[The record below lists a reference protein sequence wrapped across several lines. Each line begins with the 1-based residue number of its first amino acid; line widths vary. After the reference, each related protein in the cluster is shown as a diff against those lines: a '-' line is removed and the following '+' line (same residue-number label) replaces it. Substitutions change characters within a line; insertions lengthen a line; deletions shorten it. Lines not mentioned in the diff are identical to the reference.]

1 MSMSNFKLSQPQR
14 VVLKTLSAVFL
25 AGTVAGC
32 SSDLSRFSYYQ
43 AVNGDGLTTASVKTP
58 HAGSLAPVGVGTQS
72 FPGDARQP
80 IRNSVQQVASAAP
93 QQAYPGDIYSPAQ
106 NSAPLYT
113 ASIPTNQPV
122 VNQPT
127 TRLPATP
134 LMVQRPIVT
143 APIVSQPI
151 AAAVPVIK
159 QPLEAPKRTPLVDR
173 VRNALAQK
181 KKQSLENTVQ
191 SAPVQTAAVQTA
203 AVQRMPIIRPI
214 AQPNV
219 DTQIVAGAIAS
230 NTASSNIAATNIV
243 PMAPDPMVTGSVP
256 NKTKVSRGG
265 WSTANGARVTLREGE
280 TVYNLSRR
288 YGVPAAEILD
298 ANDIRD
304 SRSLKVGQSL
314 IIPTYIYSQAATVSA
329 PDNDQLTKAAFSH
342 KGSRTLFPKG
352 AAAPVPASR
361 IDTAMLAPTSPAPTS
376 AVSTS
381 PLDTS
386 KPVRQAAPSTAHTIS
401 AGQYTVASGDTL
413 NRIAYKNGVTVTALK
428 AANNIK
434 TSNISIGQKLVIP
447 SKSFK
452 SLAPDRTT
460 TASVTKVDPKKTVST
475 PVTASTSTKNDK
487 ITETAK
493 VDSNVAAPAKT
504 GISKLRWP
512 AKGQIASSFG
522 GKTDD
527 GKRNDGLDILMPE
540 GSAVKAAE
548 NGVVIYASNGLKGYG
563 NTVLVRHDGDIVTV
577 YAHAKSL
584 NVKRGDKVQ
593 RGQVIAQS
601 GMTGSAKRPKLHFE
615 VRKNATPQNP
625 ITFLE

>member
-58 HAGSLAPVGVGTQS
+58 HAGSLAPVGIGTQS

-80 IRNSVQQVASAAP
+80 VRNSVQQVASATP
-93 QQAYPGDIYSPAQ
+93 QQTYPGDIYSPAQ
-106 NSAPLYT
+106 SSAPLYT
-113 ASIPTNQPV
+113 ASIPTSQPA
-122 VNQPT
+122 VNQ
-127 TRLPATP
+127 PATP
-134 LMVQRPIVT
+134 LMVQKPVVT

-151 AAAVPVIK
+151 TAAVPVIK
-159 QPLEAPKRTPLVDR
+159 QPLEAPKRTPLVER
-173 VRNALAQK
+173 VRNALSQK
-181 KKQSLENTVQ
+181 KKQSLENTIQSTPIQNTPVQ
-191 SAPVQTAAVQTA
+191 SASVQSAS
-203 AVQRMPIIRPI
+203 VQRMPIIRPMS
-214 AQPNV
+214 QPDV
-219 DTQIVAGAIAS
+219 DRHIVTGAIAS
-230 NTASSNIAATNIV
+230 NTKAATNIV
-243 PMAPDPMVTGSVP
+243 PMAPDPMVTGSIP
-256 NKTKVSRGG
+256 NKAKVSRGG
-265 WSTANGARVTLREGE
+265 WSTENGARVTLREGE

-304 SRSLKVGQSL
+304 SRSLKVGQAL
-314 IIPTYIYSQAATVSA
+314 IIPTYVYSQAATVSA
-329 PDNDQLTKAAFSH
+329 PDNDLLTKSAFSH

-352 AAAPVPASR
+352 AAAPVPVSR
-361 IDTAMLAPTSPAPTS
+361 IDIVMLAPTSSAPTS
-376 AVSTS
+376 STS

-386 KPVRQAAPSTAHTIS
+386 KPVRQASPSTAHTIS

-413 NRIAYKNGVTVTALK
+413 NRIAYKNGVTVSALK

-434 TSNISIGQKLVIP
+434 TSNIRIGQKLIIP
-447 SKSFK
+447 SKTFK
-452 SLAPDRTT
+452 ALAPDQTT
-460 TASVTKVDPKKTVST
+460 TASVTKVDTKNTGTT
-475 PVTASTSTKNDK
+475 PVTASTSSTNNDK

-493 VDSNVAAPAKT
+493 VDSNIAAPAKT

-540 GSAVKAAE
+540 GSAIKAAE

>member
-1 MSMSNFKLSQPQR
+1 MSNFKLSQPQR

-43 AVNGDGLTTASVKTP
+43 AVQGDGLTTASVKTP

-80 IRNSVQQVASAAP
+80 VRNSVQQVASAAP

-106 NSAPLYT
+106 NTAPLYT

-122 VNQPT
+122 VNQS
-127 TRLPATP
+127 ATP
-134 LMVQRPIVT
+134 LLVQRPAVT

-159 QPLEAPKRTPLVDR
+159 QPLEAPKRTPLVER
-173 VRNALAQK
+173 VRNALTQK

-191 SAPVQTAAVQTA
+191 SVPVQTA
-203 AVQRMPIIRPI
+203 AVQRMPVIRPI

-219 DTQIVAGAIAS
+219 DTQIVTGAIAS
-230 NTASSNIAATNIV
+230 NTAATNIV
-243 PMAPDPMVTGSVP
+243 PMAPDPMVTGSIP
-256 NKTKVSRGG
+256 NKAKVSRGG

-314 IIPTYIYSQAATVSA
+314 IIPTYVYSQAATVSA
-329 PDNDQLTKAAFSH
+329 PDNDQLTKAAYSH

-361 IDTAMLAPTSPAPTS
+361 IDTAMLAPTSAAPTS
-376 AVSTS
+376 TVSAS

-386 KPVRQAAPSTAHTIS
+386 KPVRPAAPSTAQTIS
-401 AGQYTVASGDTL
+401 TGQYTVASGDTL
-413 NRIAYKNGVTVTALK
+413 NRIAYKNGVSVEALK

-434 TSNISIGQKLVIP
+434 TSNIRIGQKLVIP

-452 SLAPDRTT
+452 SLSPDQTT

-540 GSAVKAAE
+540 GSAIKAAE

>member
-1 MSMSNFKLSQPQR
+1 MSNFKLSQPQR
-14 VVLKTLSAVFL
+14 VVLKTLSAMFL
-25 AGTVAGC
+25 AGTVTGC

-43 AVNGDGLTTASVKTP
+43 ALNGDGLTTASVKTP

-72 FPGDARQP
+72 FPGDVRQP
-80 IRNSVQQVASAAP
+80 VRNSVQHVASVAP
-93 QQAYPGDIYSPAQ
+93 QQAYPGDISSPVQ
-106 NSAPLYT
+106 SSAPLYT
-113 ASIPTNQPV
+113 ASIPSQPSV
-122 VNQPT
+122 SQ
-127 TRLPATP
+127 PATP
-134 LMVQRPIVT
+134 LIVQKPVVT
-143 APIVSQPI
+143 APIVTTPIVRQPV
-151 AAAVPVIK
+151 AAAPVIK
-159 QPLEAPKRTPLVDR
+159 QPLAAPKRTPLVDR
-173 VRNALAQK
+173 VRQALAQK
-181 KKQSLENTVQ
+181 KKTTLENTVE
-191 SAPVQTAAVQTA
+191 SAS
-203 AVQRMPIIRPI
+203 VQRMPIIRPI
-214 AQPNV
+214 SQPDV
-219 DTQIVAGAIAS
+219 DTQIVTGAVAT
-230 NTASSNIAATNIV
+230 NTSSPVNIV
-243 PMAPDPMVTGSVP
+243 PMAPDPMVTGSIP
-256 NKTKVSRGG
+256 DKTKVSRGG

-288 YGVPAAEILD
+288 YGVPAAEILN

-304 SRSLKVGQSL
+304 SRTLKVGQSL
-314 IIPTYIYSQAATVSA
+314 IIPTYVYSQAATVSA
-329 PDNDQLTKAAFSH
+329 PDNDPLTKSAYSH
-342 KGSRTLFPKG
+342 SGSRTLFPQG
-352 AAAPVPASR
+352 SAAPVPVSR
-361 IDTAMLAPTSPAPTS
+361 IDTAMLAPTSQA
-376 AVSTS
+376 S

-386 KPVRQAAPSTAHTIS
+386 KPVRQAALVATNIIAS
-401 AGQYTVASGDTL
+401 GQYTVASGDTL
-413 NRIAYKNGVTVTALK
+413 NRIAYKNGVTVEALK

-434 TSNISIGQKLVIP
+434 TSNIRIGQKLVIP
-447 SKSFK
+447 SKTYK
-452 SLAPDRTT
+452 TLAPDQTT
-460 TASVTKVDPKKTVST
+460 TASVTKVETNTSQSS
-475 PVTASTSTKNDK
+475 PVVASTTTVNKDK

-504 GISKLRWP
+504 GISRLRWP

-540 GSAVKAAE
+540 GSDVKAAE

-625 ITFLE
+625 IKFLE

>member
-1 MSMSNFKLSQPQR
+1 MSNFKLSQPQR

-43 AVNGDGLTTASVKTP
+43 AVQGDGLTTASVKTP

-80 IRNSVQQVASAAP
+80 VRNSVQQVASAAP

-106 NSAPLYT
+106 NTAPLYT

-122 VNQPT
+122 VNQS
-127 TRLPATP
+127 ATP
-134 LMVQRPIVT
+134 LLVQRPAVT

-159 QPLEAPKRTPLVDR
+159 QPLEAPKRTPLVER
-173 VRNALAQK
+173 VRNALTQK

-191 SAPVQTAAVQTA
+191 SAPVQTAAVQ
-203 AVQRMPIIRPI
+203 RMPVIRPI

-219 DTQIVAGAIAS
+219 DTQIVTGAIAS
-230 NTASSNIAATNIV
+230 NTAATNIV
-243 PMAPDPMVTGSVP
+243 PMAPDPMVTGSIP
-256 NKTKVSRGG
+256 NKAKVSRGG

-314 IIPTYIYSQAATVSA
+314 IIPTYVYSQAATVSA
-329 PDNDQLTKAAFSH
+329 PDNDQLTKAAYSH

-361 IDTAMLAPTSPAPTS
+361 IDTAMLAPTSAAPTS
-376 AVSTS
+376 SVSAS

-386 KPVRQAAPSTAHTIS
+386 KPVRPAAPSTAQTIS
-401 AGQYTVASGDTL
+401 TGQYTVASGDTL
-413 NRIAYKNGVTVTALK
+413 NRIAYKNGVSVAALK

-434 TSNISIGQKLVIP
+434 TSNIRIGQKLVIP

-452 SLAPDRTT
+452 SLSPDQTT
-460 TASVTKVDPKKTVST
+460 TASVTKVDPKKTVPT

-540 GSAVKAAE
+540 GSAIKAAE

-577 YAHAKSL
+577 YAHAKSF

>member
-14 VVLKTLSAVFL
+14 VVLKTLSAMFL

-43 AVNGDGLTTASVKTP
+43 ALNGDGLTTASVKTP

-72 FPGDARQP
+72 FPGDVRQP
-80 IRNSVQQVASAAP
+80 VRNSVQHVASAAP
-93 QQAYPGDIYSPAQ
+93 HQAYPGDISSPVQ
-106 NSAPLYT
+106 SSTPLYT
-113 ASIPTNQPV
+113 ASIPSQPSV
-122 VNQPT
+122 SQ
-127 TRLPATP
+127 PATP
-134 LMVQRPIVT
+134 LIVQKPVVT
-143 APIVSQPI
+143 APIVTTPIVRQPV
-151 AAAVPVIK
+151 AAAPVIK
-159 QPLEAPKRTPLVDR
+159 QPLAAPKRTPLVDR
-173 VRNALAQK
+173 VRQALAQK
-181 KKQSLENTVQ
+181 KKTTLENTVE
-191 SAPVQTAAVQTA
+191 SAS
-203 AVQRMPIIRPI
+203 VQRMPIIRPI
-214 AQPNV
+214 LQPDV
-219 DTQIVAGAIAS
+219 DTQIVTGAVAT
-230 NTASSNIAATNIV
+230 NTSSPVNIV
-243 PMAPDPMVTGSVP
+243 PMAPDPMVTGSIP
-256 NKTKVSRGG
+256 DKTKVSRGG

-288 YGVPAAEILD
+288 YGVPAAEILN

-304 SRSLKVGQSL
+304 SRTLKVGQSL
-314 IIPTYIYSQAATVSA
+314 IIPTYVYSQAATVSA
-329 PDNDQLTKAAFSH
+329 PDNDPLTKSAYSH
-342 KGSRTLFPKG
+342 SGSRTLFPQG
-352 AAAPVPASR
+352 SAAPVPVSR
-361 IDTAMLAPTSPAPTS
+361 IDTAMLAPTSQA
-376 AVSTS
+376 S

-386 KPVRQAAPSTAHTIS
+386 KPVRQAAPVATNTIAS
-401 AGQYTVASGDTL
+401 GQYTVASGDTL
-413 NRIAYKNGVTVTALK
+413 NRIAYKNGVTVEALK

-434 TSNISIGQKLVIP
+434 TSNIRIGQKLVIP
-447 SKSFK
+447 SKTYK
-452 SLAPDRTT
+452 TLAPDQTT
-460 TASVTKVDPKKTVST
+460 TASVTKVETNTSQSS
-475 PVTASTSTKNDK
+475 PVVASTTTANKDK

-540 GSAVKAAE
+540 GSDVKAAE

-625 ITFLE
+625 IKFLE

>member
-1 MSMSNFKLSQPQR
+1 MSNFKLSQPQR
-14 VVLKTLSAVFL
+14 VVLKTLSAMFL

-43 AVNGDGLTTASVKTP
+43 ALNGDGLTTASVKTP

-72 FPGDARQP
+72 FPGDVRQP
-80 IRNSVQQVASAAP
+80 VRNSVQNVASATP
-93 QQAYPGDIYSPAQ
+93 QQAYPGDISSPVQ
-106 NSAPLYT
+106 SSTPLYT
-113 ASIPTNQPV
+113 ASIPSQPSV
-122 VNQPT
+122 SQ
-127 TRLPATP
+127 PATP
-134 LMVQRPIVT
+134 LIVQKPVVT
-143 APIVSQPI
+143 APIVTTPIVRQPV
-151 AAAVPVIK
+151 AAAPVIK
-159 QPLEAPKRTPLVDR
+159 QPLAAPKRTPLVDR
-173 VRNALAQK
+173 VRQALAQK
-181 KKQSLENTVQ
+181 KKTTLENTVE
-191 SAPVQTAAVQTA
+191 SAS
-203 AVQRMPIIRPI
+203 VQRMPIIRPI
-214 AQPNV
+214 SQPDV
-219 DTQIVAGAIAS
+219 DTQIVTGAVAT
-230 NTASSNIAATNIV
+230 NTSSPVNIV
-243 PMAPDPMVTGSVP
+243 PMAPDPMVTGSIP
-256 NKTKVSRGG
+256 DKTKVSRGG

-288 YGVPAAEILD
+288 YGVPAAEILN

-304 SRSLKVGQSL
+304 SRTLKVGQSL
-314 IIPTYIYSQAATVSA
+314 VIPTYVYSQAATVSA
-329 PDNDQLTKAAFSH
+329 PDNDPLTKSAYSH
-342 KGSRTLFPKG
+342 SGSRTLFPEG
-352 AAAPVPASR
+352 SAAPVPVSR
-361 IDTAMLAPTSPAPTS
+361 IDTAMLAPTSQA
-376 AVSTS
+376 S
-381 PLDTS
+381 PLDRS
-386 KPVRQAAPSTAHTIS
+386 KPVRQAAPVATNTIAS
-401 AGQYTVASGDTL
+401 GQYTVASGDTL
-413 NRIAYKNGVTVTALK
+413 NRIAYKNGVTVEALK

-434 TSNISIGQKLVIP
+434 TSNIRIGQKLVIP
-447 SKSFK
+447 SKTYK
-452 SLAPDRTT
+452 TLAPDQTT
-460 TASVTKVDPKKTVST
+460 TASVTKVETNTSQSS
-475 PVTASTSTKNDK
+475 PVAANTATANKDK

-540 GSAVKAAE
+540 GSDVKAAE

-625 ITFLE
+625 IKFLE